1 MVKIFLSTKFIK
13 IGPRAYVELSCVQT
27 DTLATF
33 PTPRKAH
40 MASLSLSRAVIVDTE
55 NAHKT
60 LHSVRC
66 LSGRFSFAVL
76 FFVIWTSY
84 LVSIS
89 MICVVWI
96 CCRTFGKVSK
106 CVLLIFAQ
114 LWNAKFKFSQ
124 FHFKISPLEYV
135 IFFRSWKV

>member
-55 NAHKT
+55 NTFMSH
-60 LHSVRC
+60 
-66 LSGRFSFAVL
+66 FL
-76 FFVIWTSY
+76 FNIIDECIFE
-84 LVSIS
+84 IS
-89 MICVVWI
+89 
-96 CCRTFGKVSK
+96 RAF
-106 CVLLIFAQ
+106 
-114 LWNAKFKFSQ
+114 
-124 FHFKISPLEYV
+124 
-135 IFFRSWKV
+135 